1 MSTGTWIGIA
11 SVLLIVLWNAF
22 FVAAEYAFVSVRR
35 TRLHELVSQG
45 NRRARMVQGV
55 VERPSHFISAMQ
67 LAVTLSSL
75 ALGAVGEPAFS
86 KLFDQLFGEGT
97 IGFVEKQTISII
109 VAFVVISTLH
119 VVLGEIVPKSFTL
132 ARSEQ
137 V

>member
-11 SVLLIVLWNAF
+11 SVFLIVLWNAF

-35 TRLHELVSQG
+35 TRLVELIAQG
-45 NRRARMVQGV
+45 NRRARMVQQI

-75 ALGAVGEPAFS
+75 ALGAVGEPAVS
-86 KLFDQLFGEGT
+86 QLIDQILGDGS
-97 IGFVEKQTISII
+97 IGFLAKETVSII
-109 VAFVVISTLH
+109 LAFVLITVLH

-132 ARSEQ
+132 A
-137 V
+137 